1 MDSGLKIELG
11 HPRKSKRGR
20 WARFRAADYEIHEGS
35 LPEDKGGPN
44 RPRETGKG
52 VEGGGQKNTG
62 AEDGSHGV
70 REARANGPLIDR
82 KEEDVR
88 VTRKKKNVDGRTK
101 QKERKDKLNPYAMF
115 VFWIILLL

>member
-44 RPRETGKG
+44 RPRNWQ
-52 VEGGGQKNTG
+52 GGQKNTG

-101 QKERKDKLNPYAMF
+101 KKKEKGQT
-115 VFWIILLL
+115 